1 MQDRRDQELLKM
13 LKPLEHRPYRMKRPA
28 LRFFCPLC
36 RSERSISTRPR
47 LSRWNYVQ
55 IVIASVF
62 FFMVLFPFMEGNSFY
77 LGFVIWIGAEA
88 VVRLR
93 FKKEIPC
100 PHCGFAATWYKRDV
114 NVAKKLVSQFWQQQE
129 SQNSEEV
136 PATDNGNQ
144 KNATQN
150 EVLNS
155 AQYESESRLD
165 SAGPL

>member
-28 LRFFCPLC
+28 MRFFCPLC

-47 LSRWNYVQ
+47 LSGWNYVQ

-62 FFMVLFPFMEGNSFY
+62 FFMALFPFMEWNSFY

-88 VVRLR
+88 AVRLR

-100 PHCGFAATWYKRDV
+100 PHCGFDATWYKRDV
-114 NVAKKLVSQFWQQQE
+114 KVAKKLVSQFWQQQE
-129 SQNSEEV
+129 QQKTENSIKQENEEAAQNAV
-136 PATDNGNQ
+136 P
-144 KNATQN
+144 
-150 EVLNS
+150 NS

-165 SAGPL
+165 SSGPF

>member
-1 MQDRRDQELLKM
+1 MQWKLYPGYRRPPEFDRIIFRGWNLSGMAFSLRRIDFMQDRRDQELLKM

-93 FKKEIPC
+93 FKKKFLV
-100 PHCGFAATWYKRDV
+100 HTAA
-114 NVAKKLVSQFWQQQE
+114 LM
-129 SQNSEEV
+129 
-136 PATDNGNQ
+136 
-144 KNATQN
+144 
-150 EVLNS
+150 
-155 AQYESESRLD
+155 
-165 SAGPL
+165 PLGIREM